1 MRTGIETCFWVY
13 LFYRPSA
20 DAYVCCLSVLPPEEV
35 RSGQAEDEL
44 VYRSGFGEMDEAL
57 GHKLFLE
64 HLSSASLK
72 HYIQRSNGAQGLGS
86 RCAAE

>member
-35 RSGQAEDEL
+35 RSGQTEDEL

-64 HLSSASLK
+64 LWGAVWLNVTASKQCNKEMICIFL
-72 HYIQRSNGAQGLGS
+72 NT
-86 RCAAE
+86 